1 MNPTS
6 AERSHPALH
15 AAIVMASLAVQNVGA
30 ALAKHLFPLV
40 GIAGMTAL
48 RVGLSAV
55 LLLVLWRPWR
65 HPLARRQVADLAVF
79 GIALG
84 LMNLLIY
91 AAFAR
96 IPIGLAVAI
105 EVTGPLAVV
114 VLASRRPADFAWVA
128 CAIAGLLL
136 LLPLHPEPGSTLD
149 PVGVLF
155 AVGAAVCWAGYIAFG
170 KRVSSL
176 PPGQAVSAGMVV
188 AALVTVPIGAGQAGA
203 ALLAPAVLWTGLGV
217 AVLSSALP
225 YTLEMMALRHLPP
238 RVFGM
243 LVSTAPAIAAVAGF
257 AVLGER
263 LTLLQWMAIA
273 CVVFASA
280 GSAASA
286 GRRGG

>member
-1 MNPTS
+1 MNPFP
-6 AERSHPALH
+6 AERGQTALH
-15 AAIVMASLAVQNVGA
+15 SAVVIASLAVQNVGA
-30 ALAKHLFPLV
+30 ALAKDLFPLV
-40 GIAGMTAL
+40 GIPGMTAL

-55 LLLVLWRPWR
+55 LLLALWRPWR
-65 HPLARRQVADLAVF
+65 HPLTRRQAIDLLAY
-79 GIALG
+79 GTTLG

-91 AAFAR
+91 GAFGR
-96 IPIGLAVAI
+96 IPIGVAVAI

-128 CAIAGLLL
+128 CAAGGLVM
-136 LLPLHPEPGSTLD
+136 LLPLGHDLGGALD

-176 PPGQAVSAGMVV
+176 RPGQAVSGGMFV
-188 AALVTVPIGAGQAGA
+188 AALVTVPLGVAHAGT

-243 LVSTAPAIAAVAGF
+243 LVSTAPAIAALAGF

-263 LTLLQWMAIA
+263 LTPLQWLAIA

-286 GRRGG
+286 GRRGR